1 MDNLNYEV
9 EKYLLVCKDTKGLS
23 HYQSKHIKLISS
35 SFAHIWTYVIQ
46 FVKKM

>member
-23 HYQSKHIKLISS
+23 PLSIKAYKTALR
-35 SFAHIWTYVIQ
+35 
-46 FVKKM
+46 